1 MDYEAYIQRLEDTT
15 QYDALLY
22 QALVF
27 KMAWKLSFPIMRS
40 HTVMGQMGSMYE
52 AVVREARSIDS
63 QEGTPEIIESDTLT
77 DIRLR

>member
-1 MDYEAYIQRLEDTT
+1 
-15 QYDALLY
+15 
-22 QALVF
+22 
-27 KMAWKLSFPIMRS
+27 MAWKLSFPIMRS